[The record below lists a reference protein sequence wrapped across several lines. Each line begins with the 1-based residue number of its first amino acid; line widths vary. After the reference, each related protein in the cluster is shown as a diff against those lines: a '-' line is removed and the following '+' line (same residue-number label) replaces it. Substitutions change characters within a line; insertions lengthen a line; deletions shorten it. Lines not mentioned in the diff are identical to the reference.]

1 MEFNEILFFVISC
14 LGMVSHY
21 FKKYAK
27 NETTV
32 TIWEWFGAANLP
44 GSVASIGSLLFAVS
58 SAIASGTITPEM
70 SMWSVIFIGMTTGI
84 AIDSTTNSDGTQAE
98 K

>member
-1 MEFNEILFFVISC
+1 MEFNEILFFVMSC
-14 LGMVSHY
+14 IGMVSHY

-32 TIWEWFGAANLP
+32 TIWEWFGASNLP

-84 AIDSTTNSDGTQAE
+84 AIDSTTNSDGSQAE